1 VLAMNQMIHADGQR
15 RLRVNTD
22 ACPNL
27 TMSFEQQAYDKNGE
41 PDKTNG
47 WDHVVDA
54 QGYFVHARYPL
65 KPRAITAHKLR
76 WN

>member
-1 VLAMNQMIHADGQR
+1 MIHADGVC

-27 TMSFEQQAYDKNGE
+27 TMSLEQQAYDKNGE

-54 QGYFVHARYPL
+54 QGYFVHARFPVQRVNFSRTKL
-65 KPRAITAHKLR
+65 KGF
-76 WN
+76 